1 MKFCCLGTP
10 GMPNDSSL
18 IAYFE
23 SIVLF
28 SNCPTQH
35 KQPMEPLLVSECP
48 LPSQFFHEVTSLDTK
63 ITKSYHFQKLD
74 LSVGMIISII
84 CIFAFVAFL
93 GHSAYSNDEEAF
105 VRNTPCK
112 IFHQ

>member
-1 MKFCCLGTP
+1 MNRQKSFQQSTYHTTDVSTNHLRP
-10 GMPNDSSL
+10 DN
-18 IAYFE
+18 
-23 SIVLF
+23 
-28 SNCPTQH
+28 